1 MNDDIA
7 YEDNGGDCEP
17 DQGWAGD
24 GSGTDDLADM
34 NANEVNDYRNEGN
47 EDSQLDSFYEDRDT
61 LTDE

>member
-1 MNDDIA
+1 MDDN
-7 YEDNGGDCEP
+7 ES
-17 DQGWAGD
+17 GWSGD
-24 GSGTDDLADM
+24 GGGSDDLADM

>member
-1 MNDDIA
+1 MDDD
-7 YEDNGGDCEP
+7 ES
-17 DQGWAGD
+17 GWSGD
-24 GSGTDDLADM
+24 GGGIDDLADM